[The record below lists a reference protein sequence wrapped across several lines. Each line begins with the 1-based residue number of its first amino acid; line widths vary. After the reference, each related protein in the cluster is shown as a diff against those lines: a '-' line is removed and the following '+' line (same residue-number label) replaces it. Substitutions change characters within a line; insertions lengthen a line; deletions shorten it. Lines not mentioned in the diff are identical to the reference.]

1 METLKNI
8 NTGKSINDNAPQR
21 GSAVNDG
28 KGGVVITTNATE
40 KKVIPQNSKQAER
53 LITKKEGSKTAD
65 DKKASEK
72 AVKNVA
78 EKAPKAKKEPKVTL
92 ASKLDLIVTKG
103 GKWEALV
110 AEANAASK
118 EMGATTKFNVGT
130 LKGHINFR
138 IKTQKKADYLG
149 ALVITEE
156 GIVAKVAKVRKEK
169 AVA

>member
-1 METLKNI
+1 MKTLNNI
-8 NTGKSINDNAPQR
+8 NTGKSISDNAPQR
-21 GSAVNDG
+21 GSAINDG
-28 KGGVVITTNATE
+28 KGGVVITTNAPE
-40 KKVIPQNSKQAER
+40 KKVIPQTSKQAQK
-53 LITKKEGSKTAD
+53 LLAKKD

-110 AEANAASK
+110 AKANAASK

-138 IKTQKKADYLG
+138 IKTQKKADFLG
-149 ALVITEE
+149 ALKVTEE